1 MRHHHVQLRSGQ
13 FDVPHSD
20 LKGIKE
26 REEEGKR
33 EGRGEGR
40 GEERRREVIGKG
52 RRRWGERYSIVFSS
66 CDEELSV
73 VRPDRR

>member
-20 LKGIKE
+20 PKGIKE
-26 REEEGKR
+26 SSGEGEG

-52 RRRWGERYSIVFSS
+52 RRRWRERYSIILSS

-73 VRPDRR
+73 VRPYRR